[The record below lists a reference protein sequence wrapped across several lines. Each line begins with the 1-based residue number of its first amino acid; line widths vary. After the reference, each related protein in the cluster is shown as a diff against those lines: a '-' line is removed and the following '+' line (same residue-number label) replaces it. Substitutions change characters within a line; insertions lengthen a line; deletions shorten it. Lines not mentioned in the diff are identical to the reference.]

1 MAVSIDARVG
11 QREIDA
17 AREAGADIEGVTSM
31 QGTPVAD
38 VEEQITFGGYPNQ
51 IGPNQI
57 GQSFLSRKGLLNK
70 EPSHVDVIDII
81 NSLHPDFVA
90 NASPAELDYAISV
103 VQGKVDYDVIETVT
117 PAVGAMKTMTKD
129 IKALNEELDR
139 RIAEITLANEQ
150 KKQEIKEET
159 KRASVSPWKARTRM
173 PDPIAPLGPY
183 STRKAFPS
191 PLESSVPF
199 VSDYQ
204 DAGMPNVGLPI
215 DYAGIPT
222 QGDPRFMTDV
232 GARSSNVLGEVIAS
246 TGHPDWGMSG
256 TPMNPPRMVTRPDGT
271 VEMMEMPIMQS
282 QVPLIDVP
290 KDIKTTKKDTKK
302 TNYGAWKGKFNN
314 LTSKQNLKNLHTFQ
328 KARMSDFEKR
338 FGSAKYFGLTR
349 PTVNGKPIE
358 WSENALRNK
367 YMRTDQFSN
376 DYNAVYGTSK
386 VAKLVGGGLSKGVSL
401 VGGGLQGFFN
411 KKGVGNADTFDDV
424 IRKVEA
430 GEYEGQAEVPAPDPR
445 DKVTGG
451 FWGLM
456 AFAKKHPK
464 IFGPLSGDE
473 LWSLISDPDG
483 FWEYYEAALEG
494 D

>member
-31 QGTPVAD
+31 EGTPVAD

-150 KKQEIKEET
+150 KQQDI
-159 KRASVSPWKARTRM
+159 KRAHVSPWMARTRM
-173 PDPIAPLGPY
+173 PDPIAP
-183 STRKAFPS
+183 S
-191 PLESSVPF
+191 
-199 VSDYQ
+199 
-204 DAGMPNVGLPI
+204 I

-222 QGDPRFMTDV
+222 QPNVSFDRLSPGERQRMEDAVPAFTSPLSPEGALGGPSLPTINVEGNTFGKITDSGNV
-232 GARSSNVLGEVIAS
+232 PWAR
-246 TGHPDWGMSG
+246 
-256 TPMNPPRMVTRPDGT
+256 
-271 VEMMEMPIMQS
+271 
-282 QVPLIDVP
+282 DVP
-290 KDIKTTKKDTKK
+290 INTFEQWQALVENTNQAFDYRGGSAFDYEKTTKKDTKPLTADAIKKIYSK
-302 TNYGAWKGKFNN
+302 TAKQHLKDKYNIQKQLIEDAKKDKKEVERLKKAAKGTGWFSAESKAYHKANKAYNKAVTHDAYSKAYGAVIGVNPALKFGANLIGRNIGTLGKGLEDFFSKKGMYGK
-314 LTSKQNLKNLHTFQ
+314 TSW
-328 KARMSDFEKR
+328 SDIMDE
-338 FGSAKYFGLTR
+338 
-349 PTVNGKPIE
+349 VE
-358 WSENALRNK
+358 ESEVWREP
-367 YMRTDQFSN
+367 
-376 DYNAVYGTSK
+376 
-386 VAKLVGGGLSKGVSL
+386 
-401 VGGGLQGFFN
+401 FN
-411 KKGVGNADTFDDV
+411 KKG
-424 IRKVEA
+424 
-430 GEYEGQAEVPAPDPR
+430 EVAPTHPR
-445 DKVTGG
+445 EEVSGG

-456 AFAKKHPK
+456 SFAKQNKK
-464 IFGPLSGDE
+464 LFESLSGDE
-473 LWSLISDPDG
+473 LWALISDPDE
-483 FWEYYEAALEG
+483 FWRFYEDALNAQ
-494 D
+494 